1 LTTSTAVKFEIGDRV
16 ELVEDY
22 GSFNT
27 GAQGTVERVTGGY
40 SDNIVKVKMDHKNDN
55 GRDSINAFA
64 YRLKKAADFK
74 KGDRVAFNQDY
85 DGYKTGDTG
94 TVILAEDPG
103 TVLRGLHV
111 TMDKDKSE
119 IFAFVER
126 WDKIPET
133 KFKVGDRVQNAK
145 GQFSYKKHKGQELV
159 VVKVLSQAR
168 SYDYAVSVVGS
179 TRPADSGDYFEAEL
193 EAYVAPQPATFN
205 VGDYAEVHG
214 RLDSWDGAIVRIDT
228 LPAGEFSFYK
238 VNVVSGGQ
246 NDYTGS
252 AHFLPRQLKAAEK
265 PWEPKFKKG
274 DWVEVTNN
282 SAWAGIG
289 QIVREASYSGDSL
302 SVEMHADNGNY
313 GAGKRGGF
321 SESDVIPA
329 SKPIPKSQHVKADF
343 KVGQKVKALSYGG
356 DVNNEHS
363 GKTGEVV
370 EIDMYIRVK
379 LGTGRNPLFKPEEL
393 EILEESTVKFQ
404 HKLGDY
410 VEVVG
415 HNYSNGKKGWV
426 VEPNSHWEG
435 DDYIHITT
443 EKGGKSQYR
452 FPAENL
458 KAAEEPKP
466 FAIGDRVEQRGY
478 GGGSMDGIIGVVK
491 GFEPADW
498 DDNTLW
504 VQIDATESNEGKFRR
519 FPAENLK
526 KAPKPEPKTEPKL
539 WTEEA
544 KIGQAVY
551 TKLSNGKIDR
561 VAHKTGENEWEV
573 TYPALNTGN
582 KATSVTYG
590 NKDVHII
597 ADDDYVLV

>member
-1 LTTSTAVKFEIGDRV
+1 MTTSTAVKFEIGDRV

-22 GSFNT
+22 GTFNT
-27 GAQGTVERVTGGY
+27 GDQGTVERVSPG
-40 SDNIVKVKMDHKNDN
+40 SIDSIVKVKMDHKNGN

-85 DGYKTGDTG
+85 DGHKIGDTG
-94 TVILAEDPG
+94 TVTIAEAPG
-103 TVLRGLHV
+103 TVLRGLYV
-111 TMDKDKSE
+111 TMDKDKDQV
-119 IFAFVER
+119 FAFVER
-126 WDKIPET
+126 WDKLPET

-145 GQFSYKKHKGQELV
+145 GQFSYMKHKGKELEV
-159 VVKVLSQAR
+159 VALRERAS
-168 SYDYAVSVVGS
+168 SYDYTVGVVGDTS
-179 TRPADSGDYFEAEL
+179 RSHADYFEYEL

-214 RLDSWDGAIVRIDT
+214 RLDGWEGAIVRIDK

-252 AHFLPRQLKAAEK
+252 AHFSPSQLKAAEK

-282 SAWAGIG
+282 SQWAGLG
-289 QIVREASYSGDSL
+289 QVKREASYSGDSL

-329 SKPIPKSQHVKADF
+329 SEPKPF
-343 KVGQKVKALSYGG
+343 K
-356 DVNNEHS
+356 
-363 GKTGEVV
+363 
-370 EIDMYIRVK
+370 I
-379 LGTGRNPLFKPEEL
+379 
-393 EILEESTVKFQ
+393 
-404 HKLGDY
+404 GDY

-443 EKGGKSQYR
+443 VKGGKSEWRY
-452 FPAENL
+452 PAENL
-458 KAAEEPKP
+458 KAAEEPVP
-466 FAIGDRVEQRGY
+466 TFEVGDYVQVSGY
-478 GGGSMDGIIGVVK
+478 GNSAAYDHIK
-491 GFEPADW
+491 GYVTEPNPDEVG
-498 DDNTLW
+498 W
-504 VQIDATESNEGKFRR
+504 VRIDATGVKEGKRQ
-519 FPAENLK
+519 FPAENLVK
-526 KAPKPEPKTEPKL
+526 IEAPKPELPTGAGDLIHVTKYKGETVDLLAMCDGTGDSDAWFAPIEVDGDYWL
-539 WTEEA
+539 ESQYIEA
-544 KIGQAVY
+544 WSPAKV
-551 TKLSNGKIDR
+551 TLS
-561 VAHKTGENEWEV
+561 
-573 TYPALNTGN
+573 L
-582 KATSVTYG
+582 
-590 NKDVHII
+590 
-597 ADDDYVLV
+597 

>member
-1 LTTSTAVKFEIGDRV
+1 MTTSTAVKFEIGDRV

-22 GSFNT
+22 GTFNT
-27 GAQGTVERVTGGY
+27 GDQGTVERVNGGY
-40 SDNIVKVKMDHKNDN
+40 LDNIVKVKMDHKNDN
-55 GRDSINAFA
+55 GRDSINAFV

-85 DGYKTGDTG
+85 DGHKIGDTG
-94 TVILAEDPG
+94 TVTLAEAPG

-111 TMDKDKSE
+111 TMDKDKGDV
-119 IFAFVER
+119 FAFVER
-126 WDKIPET
+126 WDKLPET

-145 GQFSYKKHKGQELV
+145 GQFSYMKHKGKELEV
-159 VVKVLSQAR
+159 VALRERAST
-168 SYDYAVSVVGS
+168 YDYTVGVVGDTS
-179 TRPADSGDYFEAEL
+179 RSHADYIEYEL
-193 EAYVAPQPATFN
+193 EAYKAPQPATFN

-228 LPAGEFSFYK
+228 LPAGEFSSFYK
-238 VNVVSGGQ
+238 VNVVSGGK

-282 SAWAGIG
+282 SQWAGLG
-289 QIVREASYSGDSL
+289 QVKREASYSGDSL

-329 SKPIPKSQHVKADF
+329 SEPKPF
-343 KVGQKVKALSYGG
+343 
-356 DVNNEHS
+356 
-363 GKTGEVV
+363 
-370 EIDMYIRVK
+370 
-379 LGTGRNPLFKPEEL
+379 
-393 EILEESTVKFQ
+393 
-404 HKLGDY
+404 KLGDY

-443 EKGGKSQYR
+443 EKGGKSQWRY
-452 FPAENL
+452 PAGNL
-458 KAAEEPKP
+458 KAVEEPKP
-466 FAIGDRVEQRGY
+466 FAIGERVQVKGY
-478 GGGSMDGIIGVVK
+478 GSSGAYDHIIGVVI

-498 DDNTLW
+498 CDNTLW
-504 VQIDATESNEGKFRR
+504 VKIDATESKNGKFRR
-519 FPAENLK
+519 FPAENL
-526 KAPKPEPKTEPKL
+526 
-539 WTEEA
+539 
-544 KIGQAVY
+544 
-551 TKLSNGKIDR
+551 TKLPKRELPSSAGDLIHVTKYKGETVDLF
-561 VAHKTGENEWEV
+561 AMCDGTGDSDAWFAPIEV
-573 TYPALNTGN
+573 DGDYWLESQYIEAWSPA
-582 KATSVTYG
+582 KVT
-590 NKDVHII
+590 VS
-597 ADDDYVLV
+597 L